1 MARIVKEE
9 EYTARRNEILDTAL
23 QLLYSKGYERM
34 TIQDILDQLKISK
47 GAFYHYFDS
56 KVNVLEEVVERMA
69 TEQVKPM
76 FQSIVQDPQLPAL
89 EKLHQ
94 YFYMSTSW
102 KTSNK
107 ALLVTLMKVWFSDEN
122 ALTRQKMLG
131 RTVEHMGP
139 FFVEIIKQ
147 GVREGVFSTPYP
159 EVASEVTIN
168 LMYDLAYA
176 SGQMLIS
183 EEVKQSDNLQQVE
196 TLYAAYGDVLE
207 RVLGAP
213 GGSIQFMAAEALK
226 VWFSSENPFQGEAL
240 VDEAGLSPPANT

>member
-9 EYTARRNEILDTAL
+9 EYTARRNEILDAAL
-23 QLLYSKGYERM
+23 QLVYSKGYEKM
-34 TIQDILDQLKISK
+34 TIQDILDQLHMSK

-56 KVNVLEEVVERMA
+56 KVAVLESVVERMA

-76 FQSIVQDPQLPAL
+76 FQAIVQDPQLPAL

-107 ALLVTLMKVWFSDEN
+107 AFLVTLMKVWFSDEN
-122 ALTRQKMLG
+122 ALARQKMLA
-131 RTVEHMGP
+131 RTLEHMGP
-139 FFVEIIKQ
+139 FFIAIVKQ
-147 GVREGVFSTPYP
+147 GVQEGVFSTPYP

-168 LMYDLAYA
+168 LMYDLAFA
-176 SGQMLIS
+176 SGQMLLS
-183 EEVKQSDNLQQVE
+183 EEIKQSDNLQQVE
-196 TLYAAYGDVLE
+196 TLYAAYSDVLE

-213 GGSIQFMAAEALK
+213 KGSIQFMAAEALK
-226 VWFSSENPFQGEAL
+226 VWFSADGPFQNETLA
-240 VDEAGLSPPANT
+240 EKAGLSPPPNP

>member
-9 EYTARRNEILDTAL
+9 EYTARRNEILDAAL
-23 QLLYSKGYERM
+23 RLLYSKGYERM
-34 TIQDILDQLKISK
+34 TIQDILDQLQMSK

-56 KVNVLEEVVERMA
+56 KVAVLEAVVERMA

-76 FQSIVQDPQLPAL
+76 FQAIVQDPQLPAL

-107 ALLVTLMKVWFSDEN
+107 AFLITLMKVWFSDEN
-122 ALTRQKMLG
+122 ALARQKMLA
-131 RTVEHMGP
+131 RTLEHMGP
-139 FFVEIIKQ
+139 FFIEIIKQ

-168 LMYDLAYA
+168 LMYDLAFA
-176 SGQMLIS
+176 SGQMLMF
-183 EEVKQSDNLQQVE
+183 EEIKQSDNLQKVE
-196 TLYAAYGDVLE
+196 ALYAAYGDVLE

-213 GGSIQFMAAEALK
+213 KGSIQLMAAEALK
-226 VWFSSENPFQGEAL
+226 VWFSSDSPLQNETFTQEA
-240 VDEAGLSPPANT
+240 DISASPHP